1 VFIGARLMTRTKIIC
16 TLGPACD
23 SEDVLR
29 GMIRA
34 GMSVA
39 RLNFSHGSHAEH
51 RQRIALLRRVAAE
64 EGANVAL
71 LGDLQGPKFRIGRLR
86 DDAITLDRGQRVVLS
101 TKPDDQAIPM
111 PHPDVLAAVQLG
123 QRLLFDDGA
132 IVLRAV
138 ERLNAAAV
146 ACEVV
151 VGGRLSS
158 NKGVTVPGLVLAGP
172 VLTPKDREDVQFAI
186 TQGMDALAASF
197 VRNAED
203 IHALRR
209 LARDLGSDPLIV
221 AKIEKPEALAD
232 LPAIVRASDVVMVA
246 RGDLGVESAPE
257 EVPFYQKRIIL
268 ACLRAGKPVI
278 TATQMLQSMI
288 HAPQP
293 TRAEASDVAN
303 AVLDG
308 SDALMLSGETAI
320 GEFPL
325 QAVQAMAR
333 IAAHAEASALYQPEK
348 LLDTARDLLEEEF
361 TAPTDRQTDAI
372 TTAAAQIAESISA
385 KAIVCASAS
394 GFTARMVSRHR
405 PRMPIVCLTPYQRTQ
420 RYTAFM
426 WGVQTVITETRRAD
440 AESLF
445 SAACQAARQLGYAG
459 PSDHIVVTAGLPL
472 GSGAGHTNVIRVMQV
487 S

>member
-1 VFIGARLMTRTKIIC
+1 MPNMTMRTKIIC

-23 SEDVLR
+23 HEDVLR
-29 GMIRA
+29 AMVQA
-34 GMSVA
+34 GMCVA

-51 RQRIALLRRVAAE
+51 QQRIARLRKVAAE
-64 EGANVAL
+64 VGANIAL
-71 LGDLQGPKFRIGRLR
+71 MGDLQGPKFRIGHLR
-86 DDAITLDRGQRVVLS
+86 DEPIQLAHGQRVVLS
-101 TKPDDQAIPM
+101 ARPDAQAIPL
-111 PHPDVLAAVQLG
+111 PHPDLLAALQIG
-123 QRLLFDDGA
+123 QRVLLDDGA
-132 IVLRAV
+132 LVLRVVARPDPV
-138 ERLNAAAV
+138 TV
-146 ACEVV
+146 ACEVM
-151 VGGRLSS
+151 VGGQLSS
-158 NKGVTVPGLVLAGP
+158 HKGITAPGLALAGAS
-172 VLTPKDREDVQFAI
+172 LTPKDREDVQFAI
-186 TQGMDALAASF
+186 AQGLDALAVSF
-197 VRNAED
+197 VRNAGD
-203 IHALRR
+203 IHALRQ
-209 LARDLGSDPLIV
+209 LAHDLGGDPLIV

-232 LPAIVRASDVVMVA
+232 LPAIVRASDAVMVA

-320 GEFPL
+320 GKFPL
-325 QAVQAMAR
+325 EAVQAMAR
-333 IAAHAEASALYQPEK
+333 IAAHAEASAIYQPEK
-348 LLDTARDLLEEEF
+348 LLAAARDVLASDLA
-361 TAPTDRQTDAI
+361 TPTDRQTDAI
-372 TTAAAQIAESISA
+372 TTAAAHIAASIGA

-405 PRMPIVCLTPYQRTQ
+405 PSVPIVCLTPHQRTQ

-426 WGVQTVITETRRAD
+426 WGVQTVLTETRRSD
-440 AESLF
+440 SESLF
-445 SAACQAARQLGYAG
+445 NAACQAARQLGYVG
-459 PSDHIVVTAGLPL
+459 SGDQIVVTAGLPL
-472 GSGAGHTNVIRVMQV
+472 GSGSGHTNVIRVMQV

>member
-1 VFIGARLMTRTKIIC
+1 MTRTKIIC

-39 RLNFSHGSHAEH
+39 RLNFSHGSQAEH
-51 RQRIALLRRVAAE
+51 CQRIALLRKVAAE

-71 LGDLQGPKFRIGRLR
+71 MGDLQGPKFRVGRLR
-86 DDAITLDRGQRVVLS
+86 DDPIALDRGQRVVLS
-101 TKPDDQAIPM
+101 AKPDERAIPI
-111 PHPDVLAAVQLG
+111 PHPDVLAAVQIG
-123 QRLLFDDGA
+123 QRLLLDDGA
-132 IVLRAV
+132 IMLRAV
-138 ERLNAAAV
+138 ERLDAAAV

-151 VGGRLSS
+151 VGGKLSS
-158 NKGVTVPGLVLAGP
+158 NKSVTVPGLALTGP
-172 VLTPKDREDVQFAI
+172 TLTPKDHEDVQFAI
-186 TQGMDALAASF
+186 AQGIDALAVSF

-203 IHALRR
+203 VHALRR
-209 LARDLGSDPLIV
+209 LARDLGGDPLIV
-221 AKIEKPEALAD
+221 AKIEKPEALSD
-232 LPAIVRASDVVMVA
+232 LPAIVRASDAVMVA

-257 EVPFYQKRIIL
+257 AVPFYQKRIIL

-320 GEFPL
+320 GDFPL
-325 QAVQAMAR
+325 LAVQAMAR

-372 TTAAAQIAESISA
+372 TTAAAQIAESIGA

-394 GFTARMVSRHR
+394 GFTARMISRHR
-405 PRMPIVCLTPYQRTQ
+405 PRMPIVCLTPHQRTQ

-445 SAACQAARQLGYAG
+445 NAACQAARRLGYAG
-459 PSDHIVVTAGLPL
+459 PGDHIIVTAGLLL
-472 GSGAGHTNVIRVMQV
+472 GSGSGHTNVIRVMQV

>member
-1 VFIGARLMTRTKIIC
+1 MLNTKTRTKIIC

-23 SEDVLR
+23 HEDVLR
-29 GMIRA
+29 GMIDA
-34 GMSVA
+34 GMCVA

-51 RQRIALLRRVAAE
+51 QQRIERLRKVAAE
-64 EGANVAL
+64 VGANIAL
-71 LGDLQGPKFRIGRLR
+71 MGDLQGPKFRIGRLR
-86 DDAITLDRGQRVVLS
+86 DASIQLARGQRVVLS
-101 TKPDDQAIPM
+101 ARPDAQAIPL
-111 PHPDVLAAVQLG
+111 PHPELLTAVQVG
-123 QRLLFDDGA
+123 QRVLLDDGA
-132 IVLRAV
+132 IALRV
-138 ERLNAAAV
+138 IERLDAASV
-146 ACEVV
+146 ACEVLA
-151 VGGRLSS
+151 GGELTA
-158 NKGVTVPGLVLAGP
+158 NKGVTVPGLALAGP
-172 VLTPKDREDVQFAI
+172 SLTPKDREDVQFAI
-186 TQGMDALAASF
+186 AQGLDALAVSF
-197 VRNAED
+197 VRSAED
-203 IHALRR
+203 VHALRQ
-209 LARDLGSDPLIV
+209 LAHNLGGDPLIV
-221 AKIEKPEALAD
+221 AKIEKPEAMAD

-246 RGDLGVESAPE
+246 RGDLGVEAAPE

-333 IAAHAEASALYQPEK
+333 IAAHAEASAIYQPEK
-348 LLDTARDLLEEEF
+348 LLDAARDLLADELV
-361 TAPTDRQTDAI
+361 TPTDRQTDAI
-372 TTAAAQIAESISA
+372 TTAAVHVATSIRA

-405 PRMPIVCLTPYQRTQ
+405 PRMAIVCLTPHRRTQ

-426 WGVQTVITETRRAD
+426 WGVQTVITETRRSD

-445 SAACQAARQLGYAG
+445 SAACQAARQLGDVGAG
-459 PSDHIVVTAGLPL
+459 DQIVVTAGLPL